1 MLPGLDM
8 DEKSDDSPIHS
19 LDYNN
24 IVNRYPCFFYRVIY
38 LDVDLFSRS
47 YCFNTGSRLG
57 RIFEHHDFV
66 PLSDPNSG
74 IDGYFS
80 SAYFSNSPFA
90 IPSADGR
97 LQWTAS
103 DDELQRGGL

>member
-8 DEKSDDSPIHS
+8 DEKSDSPIHS

-24 IVNRYPCFFYRVIY
+24 IVNRYPCLFYRVIY

-57 RIFEHHDFV
+57 RIFEHPDFV